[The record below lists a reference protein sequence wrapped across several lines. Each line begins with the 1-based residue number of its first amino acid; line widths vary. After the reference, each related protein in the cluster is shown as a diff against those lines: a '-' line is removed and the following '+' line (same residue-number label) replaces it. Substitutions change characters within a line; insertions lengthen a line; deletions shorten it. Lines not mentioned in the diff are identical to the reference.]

1 MTRRL
6 ALHEDS
12 NFRLS
17 AAALLLGAALACAST
32 AHADDASGVD
42 TSGVPSTH
50 QLMKDCM
57 AKQKASESGKTRAD
71 MRKACKDVTKNE
83 KQNDQR
89 AASDPQAGAQK

>member
-1 MTRRL
+1 MTQQQ
-6 ALHEDS
+6 ASHEDS
-12 NFRLS
+12 HFRLT
-17 AAALLLGAALACAST
+17 AAMLLLGAALACASN
-32 AHADDASGVD
+32 APADDA
-42 TSGVPSTH
+42 SGVPSTH

-89 AASDPQAGAQK
+89 AASDSQAAAQK

>member
-1 MTRRL
+1 MTRQQ

-12 NFRLS
+12 KFRL
-17 AAALLLGAALACAST
+17 AAAMLLLGAALACASN
-32 AHADDASGVD
+32 AHADDA
-42 TSGVPSTH
+42 SGVPSTH